1 MKSILANIKSVKTMK
16 LNVGVIGSGAMG
28 TAISQSIA
36 ENVDKLFLY
45 ARREEICNEINSKHY
60 NSQYYPNLKLKDNII
75 GINDFSKL
83 KDADIIFLCIPSST
97 VRNVTEELN
106 DYISKDCILVTTA
119 KGMEANTNKRMTEII
134 EETTKRPAVA
144 LSGPNIA
151 SEMAQNLSTATTI
164 ACDNK
169 EYLTKVKNSLET
181 KKFKVN
187 TNTDVIGTEYCGIL
201 KNVVAISQ
209 RICEGLDINDNARFA
224 LFTKSYNET
233 KEIIEVLGGKRD
245 TVDDYCGFGDIIT
258 ASTLSVSRNHTLGVL
273 YGQGIVVD
281 EKSSG
286 ILFEGRNTT
295 VILKG
300 ICEKYNLNSLTVDFV
315 YDVIVEKNN
324 PKLAFNNFW
333 DGL

>member
-1 MKSILANIKSVKTMK
+1 MTLNI
-16 LNVGVIGSGAMG
+16 GVIGAGAMG

-45 ARREEICNEINSKHY
+45 ARNKKICDEINSRHY
-60 NSQYYPNLKLKDNII
+60 NSQYYPNLKLKENII
-75 GINDFSKL
+75 SINNFNEL
-83 KDADIIFLCIPSST
+83 KEVSVIFLCIPSST
-97 VRNVTEELN
+97 IRQTTIELN
-106 DYISKDCILVTTA
+106 KYIRKDCILVTTA
-119 KGMEANTNKRMTEII
+119 KGIEANTNKRMTEII
-134 EETTKRPAVA
+134 EEIIERPAVA

-151 SEMAQNLSTATTI
+151 SEMAKNLSTATTI
-164 ACDNK
+164 ACSNEDYVN
-169 EYLTKVKNSLET
+169 TVKNILKT

-187 TNTDVIGTEYCGIL
+187 SNMDVIGTEYCGII
-201 KNVVAISQ
+201 KNVLAISQ
-209 RICEGLDINDNARFA
+209 GICEGLDINDNARFA

-233 KEIIEVLGGKRD
+233 KDIIEALGGKRD

-295 VILKG
+295 VILKE
-300 ICEKYNLNSLTVDFV
+300 ICEKYGINSLTVDFV
-315 YDVIVEKNN
+315 YEVIVEKNN
-324 PKLAFNNFW
+324 PKLSFNRFW